1 MQSRENETIAISG
14 TVKAISQEKEK
25 DKEESNEESD
35 LRRELENKSKTAPV
49 LIVKSLNFIGIGP
62 NPTVKISAEIFSFI
76 AGHNTKKIV
85 VSFSDLHFTEGE
97 EHLMEE
103 SKTCTPSSHGLMIL
117 KGASVRITNCT
128 LNQLCTGL
136 HVIGFS
142 DGLTEI
148 NITDTAVTNVHYT
161 VYSKNMTLI
170 NLEMRRTSIIGE
182 TDSNVPYYAITLII
196 RNAAVVNIVDCYFHK
211 VNEAIA
217 VSLHRKWLK
226 MKVSSC
232 IFEENSGQSILLSFA
247 PSVET
252 KKCRIH
258 LDGLTFINNDGGF
271 ASSVH
276 LIHSWDTKERVFAP
290 SPNILLTK
298 SLFQDNYAQ
307 AFFGAIYADGVDLEV
322 KHTNFFNNTAGNEAI
337 AIQAFGGA
345 IFVEARTSVEV
356 LNCSFENN
364 TCSGFGGAIFSR
376 GSFAALHSRFSGSTH
391 DSVIPLL
398 GDILYATAG
407 LFLENTTWYPGKSRR
422 SKSAIWHPGSPTL
435 EPWHIRI
442 RGHFTVYCPV
452 GHNITGHGIIRKPG
466 MLTDRMSM
474 GCQSCPRNQ
483 YSLQSGYLRVQTK
496 EDKVIKRDIVNAHCH
511 WCRYGG
517 VCEDGKIKAKANY
530 YGYMSGKPVE
540 VRFISCPFGYC
551 CQGDECRSY
560 DSCSPLRRGKI
571 CGSCVAGTTENLLS
585 AKCSRVENCNDMWFW
600 FIYFPFGF
608 AYIWFFMYLDK
619 ISGFF
624 KGQLGWW
631 EQNFVDSKDEKG
643 IDETDENIAGNDS
656 ERKESAEKGHPSH
669 DQEVQRP
676 ETELCGVVNS
686 GEALEINNANSKD
699 LTLTQNADRSEEK
712 NGDDTFDSNY
722 ELEKTEAGTIRHGGA
737 ESSANLDNKNG
748 DLEND
753 SLRSDA
759 RDDMERQKRTSD
771 PFSDVINIT
780 FYFYQMVLIIRDH
793 DNVVLTHTIAMLK
806 AISTSVFTFSLDPES
821 TLSLCPFEGL
831 TPVSKNIL
839 VRSFAIYVIV
849 LLILVNLCNN
859 FYNFMAERLCSYR
872 ALSHETSFRVRM
884 RVTTIQILLLAY
896 STITY
901 MIMNLVNCVPINGEL
916 VLYMDGTIKCFTWW
930 QVAALLL
937 TIFWLVPFPFALVF
951 GINQLGLN
959 RLTYNQFI
967 ASLTFPVCFLCWLAF
982 KGCLRETNKSLEIPR
997 TRSATQMLP
1006 SHESEEFSIEEI
1018 LRRFEAPFKG
1028 ERTDNGR
1035 MCSILI
1041 GSQPGFWQGMMIL
1054 RRLIIIMLFTFVNSP
1069 VTRLYC
1075 IFLACLL
1082 FLMHHLTYLP
1092 YKNGMVNLFETF
1104 SSATLVVFCSINL
1117 FFAYSYVSNV
1127 PPESADERISLI
1139 FDWIEVIILVIFPLL
1154 SILSLFVMFVAR
1166 CVVLLAKCSFW
1177 NEN

>member
-1 MQSRENETIAISG
+1 MQSIENETIAISG
-14 TVKAISQEKEK
+14 TVKGINQEKQKEK
-25 DKEESNEESD
+25 SYEESD
-35 LRRELENKSKTAPV
+35 LRREFENKSKNAPI
-49 LIVKSLNFIGIGP
+49 LIVKSLNFVGIGP
-62 NPTVKISAEIFSFI
+62 NPTITISSELFSFI
-76 AGHNTKKIV
+76 AGHNTKQII

-97 EHLMEE
+97 EHLMEK
-103 SKTCTPSSHGLMIL
+103 SKSCTPSSHGLMIL

-128 LNQLCTGL
+128 LNRLCTGL

-148 NITDTAVTNVHYT
+148 NIADTTVTNVHYT

-196 RNAAVVNIVDCYFHK
+196 INAAVVNIVNCYFHK

-217 VSLHRKWLK
+217 ISLHRKWLK

-232 IFEENSGQSILLSFA
+232 VFEENSGQSILLSFA

-252 KKCRIH
+252 KNCRIH
-258 LDGLTFINNDGGF
+258 LDGLSFINNDGGF

-276 LIHSWDTKERVFAP
+276 LIHSWDTKERQFAP

-322 KHTNFFNNTAGNEAI
+322 KDTNFYNNTAGNEAI

-345 IFVEARTSVEV
+345 IFVEARTRVEV
-356 LNCSFENN
+356 SNCSFENN

-407 LFLENTTWYPGKSRR
+407 LLLENTTWYPGKSRR

-496 EDKVIKRDIVNAHCH
+496 KDQVIKRDIVNAYCF

-585 AKCSRVENCNDMWFW
+585 AKCSRVENCNDKWFW
-600 FIYFPFGF
+600 FVYFPFGF
-608 AYIWFFMYLDK
+608 VYIWFFMYLDK

-624 KGQLGWW
+624 KGQVVWW
-631 EQNFVDSKDEKG
+631 EQNLVNSKD
-643 IDETDENIAGNDS
+643 IDETNKNIAGNDS
-656 ERKESAEKGHPSH
+656 ERKEGAEKEHPSH
-669 DQEVQRP
+669 GQEEQRA
-676 ETELCGVVNS
+676 ESELCGVVNS
-686 GEALEINNANSKD
+686 GEARAIDNAHSKD
-699 LTLTQNADRSEEK
+699 LTLTQNAYRSEEQ
-712 NGDDTFDSNY
+712 NSQDSVDSN
-722 ELEKTEAGTIRHGGA
+722 LEKPEAETIRHGEA
-737 ESSANLDNKNG
+737 ERSTK
-748 DLEND
+748 LENKDGD
-753 SLRSDA
+753 SLRINAS
-759 RDDMERQKRTSD
+759 DDMERQKRTSD

-793 DNVVLTHTIAMLK
+793 DNVILTHTIAMLK

-821 TLSLCPFEGL
+821 TLSLCPFDGL

-849 LLILVNLCNN
+849 LLILMNLWNN
-859 FYNFMAERLCSYR
+859 LYNFMAERLCSHR
-872 ALSHETSFRVRM
+872 ALSPETPFRVRM

-916 VLYMDGTIKCFTWW
+916 VLYMDGTVKCFIWW
-930 QVAALLL
+930 QVIALLF

-951 GINQLGLN
+951 GINRLGLN
-959 RLTYNQFI
+959 RMTYNQFI

-982 KGCLRETNKSLEIPR
+982 KGCFRKTYKSLEMPH
-997 TRSATQMLP
+997 TTSATQTFP
-1006 SHESEEFSIEEI
+1006 SPVSEEISIEEI

-1035 MCSILI
+1035 MCPVLM

-1092 YKNGMVNLFETF
+1092 YKNGIVNLFETF

-1127 PPESADERISLI
+1127 PPESADDRISLI
-1139 FDWIEVIILVIFPLL
+1139 FDWIEVIILVLL
-1154 SILSLFVMFVAR
+1154 PVLFILSLFVMFIAR
-1166 CVVLLAKCSFW
+1166 CVVVLAKCSFW
-1177 NEN
+1177 NKN